1 MQVGLATNQLKT
13 NAPYMTTAYGF
24 SVFAILGPLIP
35 GGAILIALVILV
47 VINWKFQKRNQ
58 QSVSSASTILKIEM
72 FSLVCARSRGSN
84 SESQH
89 NACAVCV
96 QVWEKK
102 INMMQSSYSQSV
114 TF

>member
-13 NAPYMTTAYGF
+13 NALYMTTAYGF

-72 FSLVCARSRGSN
+72 YNLVCARSRVARARVN
-84 SESQH
+84 IML
-89 NACAVCV
+89 V
-96 QVWEKK
+96 QYVSKSGRK
-102 INMMQSSYSQSV
+102 R
-114 TF
+114 